1 MKKIVTSNITDQA
14 RLPLLKRTIEFIK
27 ENDAETSTASL
38 YAMLGNNSDA
48 VPIILWG
55 CKPTIT
61 TASIAGDTL
70 TITEGAILYDGE
82 IYQVAAGSAVFTV
95 GQVHTLIVV
104 ATGQTEEPTKYTD
117 NSEHITN
124 INYTIA
130 VSNGVTGSGICDW
143 NNRNFYS
150 SDVDVN
156 SISFPNAIIDSIDTP
171 SGATLTGCVAAVQ
184 KRGDVCTLSL
194 DLSFSITNATTFK
207 SFADLVNIVL
217 NSKFRKKPSSR
228 VMWVPAIGQNS
239 EKASWN
245 CEASWRADG
254 SEIECYKSY
263 SQGVVNNSNSFNYR
277 FQITYA
283 L

>member
-55 CKPTIT
+55 CNPTIT

-82 IYQVAAGSAVFTV
+82 IYQVAAGSAVFTA

-143 NNRNFYS
+143 NNVAIKFRTE
-150 SDVDVN
+150 DVSFTGAVGQFQLRFIRHGN
-156 SISFPNAIIDSIDTP
+156 IVHCKSISTNDSGP
-171 SGATLTGCVAAVQ
+171 G
-184 KRGDVCTLSL
+184 TLSA
-194 DLSFSITNATTFK
+194 SIPTWARPTANFGFKTHYPYATG
-207 SFADLVNIVL
+207 SLLVQDSVVFASNGTIILGL
-217 NSKFRKKPSSR
+217 NVSGGHDI
-228 VMWVPAIGQNS
+228 MI
-239 EKASWN
+239 
-245 CEASWRADG
+245 
-254 SEIECYKSY
+254 SY
-263 SQGVVNNSNSFNYR
+263 MV
-277 FQITYA
+277 
-283 L
+283 

>member
-55 CKPTIT
+55 CNPTIT

-82 IYQVAAGSAVFTV
+82 IYQVAAGSAVFTA

-143 NNRNFYS
+143 NNRNFYRQSVRDVTIDGTGDIFS
-150 SDVDVN
+150 SAPTTTNCTVT
-156 SISFPNAIIDSIDTP
+156 SIN
-171 SGATLTGCVAAVQ
+171 VAADKVGSTITI
-184 KRGDVCTLSL
+184 KGALTCTVTSNSPQMLTLNLKSKFNKL
-194 DLSFSITNATTFK
+194 TNYVEYFPVTGVRYSGSSITPEVTELFTGAQNTGILRIAFTYTNGDILNYN
-207 SFADLVNIVL
+207 FAL
-217 NSKFRKKPSSR
+217 
-228 VMWVPAIGQNS
+228 
-239 EKASWN
+239 
-245 CEASWRADG
+245 
-254 SEIECYKSY
+254 
-263 SQGVVNNSNSFNYR
+263 
-277 FQITYA
+277 TYQA
-283 L
+283 Y